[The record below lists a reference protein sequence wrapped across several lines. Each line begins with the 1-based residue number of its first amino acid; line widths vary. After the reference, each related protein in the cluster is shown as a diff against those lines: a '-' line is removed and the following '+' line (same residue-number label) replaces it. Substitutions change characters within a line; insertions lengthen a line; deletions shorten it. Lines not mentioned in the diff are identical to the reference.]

1 MFTAI
6 NGNILIDQFID
17 NDNEDTES
25 ATTIDDQTTGVILTQ
40 AGQLVTTLQEW
51 VLSQMRKRMIV
62 SKLAGQAKSI
72 DQPCKKAMWRRPK
85 AI

>member
-1 MFTAI
+1 MKTQKVQQQSMI
-6 NGNILIDQFID
+6 KSQ
-17 NDNEDTES
+17 EW
-25 ATTIDDQTTGVILTQ
+25 ILTQ